1 VLPWYWMSSLRFSA
15 EMALLLALLMLTHW
29 LAAITLV
36 PSIFSIMRPAFV
48 ARDLEP
54 SQAPETPQAGSS
66 TVQVA

>member
-1 VLPWYWMSSLRFSA
+1 LPWYWMSSLRFSA

-48 ARDLEP
+48 ARGFEP
-54 SQAPETPQAGSS
+54 SQQAPEISPPASGAE
-66 TVQVA
+66 QVA